1 MEITRTSL
9 RSQRNQVPK
18 QVRQGGQTQQKGGY
32 GEELKEQLQNLGDVR
47 RKAPIIK
54 AKRVD
59 PIVSETAEYTKDAVK
74 TAMEKLK
81 RIAYSQG
88 LGGDDSGSTET
99 TTPFAGGG
107 GGGRNFFSPDDL
119 GNLSYANM
127 PFVPQ
132 SQYKGVETDNL
143 RYGDTMPE
151 GAFGI
156 DSKFT
161 DDFTDR
167 YPSTAGDFAKE
178 QEKQRLA
185 KVMSSL
191 PSDYKQT
198 EQRAFDDA
206 EAYRRLVASGLDK
219 TVGGQDAQVNV
230 GPGNMGTF
238 GFGTLGKGAPS
249 GDDLK
254 EGSFSISTIERDDQ
268 AVRMGGQG
276 GLSLGTTTQRQDGT
290 VKDGI
295 KVAKKESPAVNA
307 SSFQQKNVR
316 GVGVSGTGKDE
327 SARPAQVKQT
337 VASLPSN
344 YKKTEAAAFAKAKS
358 YQDSKAKG
366 QAAAKVTN
374 TPTKPP
380 AGSFGISA
388 AGKKQAEANKAEK
401 KAAPKV
407 SVNTPAK
414 AVKVATKV
422 KDKSDK
428 RGTGFASKPSAP
440 KAAPKKATPAQ
451 KTAVKKSTTV
461 KKSTPNTSKSRRR
474 GSSGTKS
481 SSSKKS
487 SSKKSG
493 GSKSGGSK
501 SGGSKS
507 AGSKKASRG
516 AKGGSSSRSRGGT
529 SKGASRRTN
538 RKRSRRRCDIRCKFD
553 ISILTNTN
561 LIRDDLADVAYF
573 VKDLQEIN

>member
-1 MEITRTSL
+1 MEVTRTSL
-9 RSQRNQVPK
+9 RAQRKQQIPK
-18 QVRQGGQTQQKGGY
+18 QVTQGQTQQKGGY
-32 GEELKEQLQNLGDVR
+32 GEELKQQLQNIGDVR
-47 RKAPIIK
+47 REAPVIQ

-59 PIVSETAEYTKDAVK
+59 PIISPTEQYTQDAVK

-81 RIAYSQG
+81 KFVLSQG
-88 LGGDDSGSTET
+88 LGGDDSGATEQ

-107 GGGRNFFSPDDL
+107 GGNKGFFSGDNL
-119 GNLSYANM
+119 GNLSYKNM

-132 SQYKGVETDNL
+132 DQYKGVETDNL

-156 DSKFT
+156 GSKAT
-161 DDFTDR
+161 DDFSDNPEYR
-167 YPSTAGDFAKE
+167 STVGDFARE
-178 QEKQRLA
+178 QEKIRLA

-219 TVGGQDAQVNV
+219 TVSGEDAKVNV
-230 GPGNMGTF
+230 GSGRLGSFGLGTA
-238 GFGTLGKGAPS
+238 GEGAPS

-254 EGSFSISTIERDDQ
+254 PGSFPISTIKREDQ
-268 AVRMGGQG
+268 AERMGGQG
-276 GLSLGTTTQRQDGT
+276 GLALGTTTQRQGGT

-307 SSFQQKNVR
+307 SSFLQKNLR
-316 GVGVSGTGKDE
+316 GGRKDE

-344 YKKTEAAAFAKAKS
+344 YKQTEAKAFAQAKS
-358 YQDSKAKG
+358 FQDSKAKG
-366 QAAAKVTN
+366 QAA
-374 TPTKPP
+374 TKATGIPSGSNLK

-440 KAAPKKATPAQ
+440 KAAPKKPTPAQ

-529 SKGASRRTN
+529 SKGTSRRTN
-538 RKRSRRRCDIRCKFD
+538 RRRSRRRCDIRCKFD
-553 ISILTNTN
+553 ISILTNLN
-561 LIRDDLADVAYF
+561 LIKDDLADVAYF